1 MEDLLKKIFLAG
13 IGSLALTYDKAKD
26 LVEDMVERGKITV
39 EQGKKL
45 NEELKRVVE
54 DNKSNAQNISEV
66 ENNIKNYINSL
77 NLATKEDLETLSNR
91 IEKLEKNN

>member
-1 MEDLLKKIFLAG
+1 MEDLLKKIFFAG
-13 IGSLALTYDKAKD
+13 VGSLALTYDKASD
-26 LVEDMVERGKITV
+26 LVKDMVERGQITV

-54 DNKSNAQNISEV
+54 DNKPSAQNISEV

-77 NLATKEDLETLSNR
+77 NLATKEDLDVLSDR

>member
-1 MEDLLKKIFLAG
+1 MEDLLKKIFFAG
-13 IGSLALTYDKAKD
+13 VGSLSLTYDKAKD
-26 LVEDMVERGKITV
+26 LVEDMVQRGKITV

-45 NEELKRVVE
+45 NEELKKVVE

>member
-1 MEDLLKKIFLAG
+1 MEDLLKKIFFAG
-13 IGSLALTYDKAKD
+13 VGSLALTYDKAKD
-26 LVEDMVERGKITV
+26 LVEDMVQRGKITV

-45 NEELKRVVE
+45 NEELKKVVE

>member
-1 MEDLLKKIFLAG
+1 MEDLLKKVFFAG
-13 IGSLALTYDKAKD
+13 IGSLALTYEKAND
-26 LVEDMVERGKITV
+26 LVQDLVERGKITV

-54 DNKSNAQNISEV
+54 DNKSNAQNIADV
-66 ENNIKNYINSL
+66 ENNIKNHLDSL

-91 IEKLEKNN
+91 IDKLEKNN

>member
-13 IGSLALTYDKAKD
+13 IGSLALTYDKASD

>member
-1 MEDLLKKIFLAG
+1 MEDLLKKVFFAG
-13 IGSLALTYDKAKD
+13 IGSLALTYEKAND
-26 LVEDMVERGKITV
+26 LVQDLVERGKITV

-54 DNKSNAQNISEV
+54 DNKSNAQNIVDV
-66 ENNIKNYINSL
+66 ENNIKNHLDSL

-91 IEKLEKNN
+91 IDKLEKNN

>member
-45 NEELKRVVE
+45 NEELKKVVE

>member
-1 MEDLLKKIFLAG
+1 MEDLLKKIFFAG
-13 IGSLALTYDKAKD
+13 VGSLALTYDKAKD

>member
-1 MEDLLKKIFLAG
+1 MEDLLKKVFFAG
-13 IGSLALTYDKAKD
+13 IGSLALTYEKAND
-26 LVEDMVERGKITV
+26 LVQDLVERGKITV

-54 DNKSNAQNISEV
+54 DNKSNAQNIVDV
-66 ENNIKNYINSL
+66 ENNIKNYLDSL

-91 IEKLEKNN
+91 IDKLEKNN

>member
-1 MEDLLKKIFLAG
+1 VEDLLKKIFLAG